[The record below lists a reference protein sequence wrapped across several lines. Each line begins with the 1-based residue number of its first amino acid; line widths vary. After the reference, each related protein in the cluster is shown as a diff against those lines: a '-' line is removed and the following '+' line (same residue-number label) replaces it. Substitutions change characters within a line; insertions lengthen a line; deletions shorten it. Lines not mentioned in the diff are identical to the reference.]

1 MKVRLTQQQ
10 QGTRDGQA
18 WPEPG
23 TVVDLPDDEAQ
34 ALLSGGAAVE
44 PGEESDKVLVPPMGV
59 HTPGRV
65 AMPVDAST
73 ALVEAPADAVAD
85 PGAAREAYLAAQNG
99 DYVEG
104 TTTHAHQKAT
114 GHALT
119 AEQNEKADKA
129 AERTAKAYDVPS
141 MKVGD
146 SESKQAPAKAAPAKS
161 SDKS

>member
-1 MKVRLTQQQ
+1 VKVRLTQQQ

-44 PGEESDKVLVPPMGV
+44 PGEESGKVLVPPMGV

-65 AMPVDAST
+65 AMPVDAVT

-85 PGAAREAYLAAQNG
+85 PQAARAAYVAAQAG

-104 TTTHAHQKAT
+104 AAGHAHQKST
-114 GHALT
+114 GQALST
-119 AEQNEKADKA
+119 EQTEKADKA
-129 AERTAKAYDVPS
+129 AERTEKAFAAAAP
-141 MKVGD
+141 KVG
-146 SESKQAPAKAAPAKS
+146 EPPSKPAKQSPAKS
-161 SDKS
+161 